1 VTYARAM
8 RTMRAA
14 VLEAVDAPMV
24 IDEVTIGDPRP
35 GEVLVRVA
43 HCGVCHSDLSVID
56 GSFPTPL
63 PIVLGHEAAGVIE
76 EVGAGVTSV
85 APGDHVVLMPTPSCG
100 HCYFC
105 TRGQPTLCA
114 EHSGALFS
122 QTMADGSTP
131 LRRGDEVL
139 YRGLATAGFA
149 EYAVMAEVAVV
160 KIPEYVPL
168 VTACVLGCSVQT
180 GVGAVLNTARVE
192 EGATVLV
199 LGAGG
204 VGISVVQGAVLAGA
218 ATIMVS
224 DPMAERREAAKRFGA
239 THLVDPTT
247 EDLASA
253 CFDLTGVGMDYAFEA
268 AGQAALV
275 EQSIGL
281 IRNGGTIVCVGAAPL
296 DQTITIAPAVTFT
309 AMEKRLI
316 GCCLGSANAQHEIPR
331 LLSLWRTGRLDLDGM
346 ITGRVPLDQAN
357 EAIAAAT
364 DRRGVRTIIDIA

>member
-1 VTYARAM
+1 
-8 RTMRAA
+8 MRAA
-14 VLEAVDAPMV
+14 LLEAVTAPMV
-24 IDEVTIGDPRP
+24 IDEVLIADPRP

-56 GSFPTPL
+56 GSFPAPT
-63 PIVLGHEAAGVIE
+63 PIVLGHEASGAVE

-100 HCYFC
+100 RCYFC

-114 EHSGALFS
+114 DHSGALFTS
-122 QTMADGSTP
+122 TMADGSTP
-131 LRRGDEVL
+131 LRRGDEVVD
-139 YRGLATAGFA
+139 RGLGTAGFA
-149 EYAVMAEVAVV
+149 EMAVMAEAGVV
-160 KIPEYVPL
+160 KIPTDVPL

-192 EGATVLV
+192 EGATVVV

-218 ATIMVS
+218 ATIVVS
-224 DPMAERREAAKRFGA
+224 DPVPERREAAKRFGA

-247 EDLASA
+247 DDIAAA

-268 AGQAALV
+268 AGQAALI
-275 EQSIGL
+275 EQGIGL
-281 IRNGGTIVCVGAAPL
+281 IRNGGTVVCVGAPPL
-296 DQTITIAPAVTFT
+296 DQSITIPHAVTFT

-316 GCCLGSANAQHEIPR
+316 GCFLGTANAQREIPR
-331 LLSLWRTGRLDLDGM
+331 LLSLWRAGRLDLDGM
-346 ITGRVPLDQAN
+346 ITGRVPLSRAN
-357 EAIAAAT
+357 EAIDAAT
-364 DRRGVRTIIDIA
+364 DKRGVRTIIDIA